1 MKEWLKGIWEDI
13 KAWFKSLNY
22 EAFLTSKDVIY
33 LFPFVVFVVQ
43 LILIRGTWL
52 WDAIVLALY
61 LPILY
66 FGYLKE
72 NEDQG

>member
-1 MKEWLKGIWEDI
+1 MKKWLKKIWEKI
-13 KAWFKSLNY
+13 KAWFKSLDY
-22 EAFLTSKDVIY
+22 KAFLTSRDIVY
-33 LFPFVVFVVQ
+33 LFPFVVFIVQ

-52 WDAIVLALY
+52 WDAIVLAFY